1 MHVTEILIYDN
12 VASAPIS
19 PPSASF
25 FASPVSLRGSNV
37 SDVYLSPASSPNT
50 VQGDSEWR
58 EEEGG
63 TGLHHL
69 YVLSNQSS
77 PNASQAEGVGGGVTA
92 ESGYS
97 SHSLLSPLPAQM
109 SQTLPLSDRPQL
121 SGCSPHPD
129 PNSRPAL
136 LPHTPGEAI
145 QRGSHTARF
154 PLGPCWEEGCRG
166 RTASYCPYFPLSPWL
181 HLSPPALHT
190 ECAATGQ
197 ERRTKVTGEPGTAPT
212 PTHTA
217 NWAPHRGIVTPL
229 V

>member
-1 MHVTEILIYDN
+1 MFLTSICPQPPPQIQSRGIQNGERKREGQ
-12 VASAPIS
+12 ASTICMFSAIS
-19 PPSASF
+19 PP
-25 FASPVSLRGSNV
+25 PTPLKLRG
-37 SDVYLSPASSPNT
+37 
-50 VQGDSEWR
+50 W
-58 EEEGG
+58 
-63 TGLHHL
+63 
-69 YVLSNQSS
+69 
-77 PNASQAEGVGGGVTA
+77 GGVTA

-109 SQTLPLSDRPQL
+109 PQTLPLSDRPQL

-145 QRGSHTARF
+145 QRGGHTARF